1 MERGRWTLEE
11 QAPSPH
17 ASHNLNS
24 LRWLREKEF
33 RARACIHVRCSKI
46 LRDSCPPKYEIVPR
60 NKKTRDGSALSEKEK
75 VLLRELKENIRDK
88 MSGKAYK

>member
-1 MERGRWTLEE
+1 MGRGRWTSEE
-11 QAPSPH
+11 QAPSCH

-24 LRWLREKEF
+24 LGWLREKEF

-46 LRDSCPPKYEIVPR
+46 LHDRCLPKYEIVPR
-60 NKKTRDGSALSEKEK
+60 NKKTGDGSALSEKEK
-75 VLLRELKENIRDK
+75 VLLRELKENVTDK